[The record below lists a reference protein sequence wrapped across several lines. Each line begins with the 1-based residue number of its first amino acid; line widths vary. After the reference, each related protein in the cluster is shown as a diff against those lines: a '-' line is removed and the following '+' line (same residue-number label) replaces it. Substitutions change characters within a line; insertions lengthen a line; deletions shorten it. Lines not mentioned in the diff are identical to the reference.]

1 MIKFNSYQLDGP
13 DVLVVE
19 LQGRLTTDN
28 AETFFAR
35 LETAIRAGHKQLVI
49 DCKQLEHISSL
60 GLGMMIRAHS
70 RLQTEGGAVQFARLE
85 GYIEEA
91 FKLVGFHKLFTNFQS
106 VEAAAAFMSESNLNA

>member
-1 MIKFNSYQLDGP
+1 MIKFNSYGLDGH

-19 LQGRLTTDN
+19 LLGRLNTDN
-28 AETFFAR
+28 AESFFAK
-35 LETAIRAGHKQLVI
+35 LESAIKAGHKNLII

-70 RLQTEGGAVQFARLE
+70 RLQTEGGAVRFARLE

-91 FKLVGFHKLFTNFQS
+91 FKIVGFHKLFTNFS
-106 VEAAAAFMSESNLNA
+106 TVEEAAESMK